1 MEPESQQS
9 VPRYR
14 RILLKLSGEA
24 LAGGEGSG
32 INPDIVSSI
41 AEEIR
46 DVYALGVEIAI
57 VIGGGNFF
65 RGAMGERLG
74 ISRVVGDHM
83 GMLAT
88 VMNALAVQN
97 ELRKLDIQARVMTAL
112 EMMEVAEPYIIQK
125 ADSHLSN
132 GWIVLA
138 SGGTGHPFFTTD
150 TAAGLRA
157 IELGADLLLKA
168 TKVDGVYSSDPVKD
182 TNAERYKSISY
193 MDVIKKQL
201 KVMDLTA
208 ISLCM
213 DNNLPIVVFNLF
225 NKGSLKR
232 ILSGEE
238 IGTYIS

>member
-32 INPDIVSSI
+32 INPEIVSSI
-41 AEEIR
+41 AREIR
-46 DVYALGVEIAI
+46 DVHSLGVEIAV

-65 RGAMGERLG
+65 RGSMGERLG
-74 ISRVVGDHM
+74 ISRIVGDHM

-97 ELRKLDIQARVMTAL
+97 ELEKLNVQARVMTAL

-125 ADSHLSN
+125 AESHLKN
-132 GWIVLA
+132 GWVVLA

-150 TAAGLRA
+150 TAASLRA

-168 TKVDGVYSSDPVKD
+168 TKVDGVYSSDPVEDK
-182 TNAERYKSISY
+182 NAERYKNISF
-193 MDVIKKQL
+193 MDVITKQL

-213 DNNLPIVVFNLF
+213 DNNLPIIVFNLF